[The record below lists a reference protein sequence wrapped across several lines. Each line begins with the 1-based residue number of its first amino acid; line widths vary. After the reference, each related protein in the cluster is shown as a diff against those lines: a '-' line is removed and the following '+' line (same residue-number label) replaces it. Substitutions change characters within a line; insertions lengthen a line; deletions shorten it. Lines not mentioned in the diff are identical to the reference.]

1 MTTAEIIRL
10 LALCAHIIFGFVAA
24 VVISLRRKPATAIAW
39 ILTIVFI
46 PILGAVAFF
55 LVGFGRLPKA
65 RRDKQRAVST
75 RMLERSGVSDHVAG
89 PGVPDWLDTAVVL
102 NQRLGALPMVTGSS
116 TILIEDY
123 QGSLDAMIA
132 DIDAAQE
139 FVHVEFYIL
148 VRDQTTRPLFDALAR
163 AVERGVAVRV
173 LSDFVSGLM
182 FPRRKETIRALR
194 EMGAQWH
201 PMLPLRPWRGQ
212 WQRPDLRNH
221 RKLVVVDGRVGYT
234 GSQNLIDETYLKPKN
249 VKRGLHWLELM
260 VRLEGPIVGELDA
273 VFVTDWY
280 SETEELLSLETH
292 ASGASEDAPSGS
304 GSAELVRSVDAQV
317 IPSGPSF
324 ENDNNLKLFIMLI
337 HNARKRISIT
347 SPYFVPDESTMMALV
362 TAASRGLDVE
372 LFVSEIADQLLVAH
386 AQRSYYAELLDAGVA
401 IWLYRAPT
409 VLHSKHFTI
418 DDDIAVIGSSNM
430 DIRSFSLNME
440 VSVLV
445 RSREFTDRMRI
456 VEDHYRAQSIRL
468 DADEWARRPLGGK
481 VLDGLGRLTSALQ

>member
-445 RSREFTDRMRI
+445 SSREFTDRMRI
-456 VEDHYRAQSIRL
+456 VEDRYRAQSFRL

>member
-65 RRDKQRAVST
+65 RREKQRAVST

-445 RSREFTDRMRI
+445 SSREFTDRMRI
-456 VEDHYRAQSIRL
+456 VEDHYRAQSFRL

>member
-445 RSREFTDRMRI
+445 SSREFTDRMRI
-456 VEDHYRAQSIRL
+456 VEDHYRAQSFRL

-481 VLDGLGRLTSALQ
+481 VLDGLARLTSALQ

>member
-445 RSREFTDRMRI
+445 SSREFTDRMRI
-456 VEDHYRAQSIRL
+456 VEDHYRAQSFRL

>member
-65 RRDKQRAVST
+65 RCDKQRAVST

-445 RSREFTDRMRI
+445 SSREFTDRMRI
-456 VEDHYRAQSIRL
+456 VEDHYRAQSFRL

-481 VLDGLGRLTSALQ
+481 VLDGLARLTSALQ

>member
-445 RSREFTDRMRI
+445 SSREFTDRMRI

>member
-182 FPRRKETIRALR
+182 FPRRMETIRALR

-445 RSREFTDRMRI
+445 SSREFTDRMRI
-456 VEDHYRAQSIRL
+456 VEDHYRAQSFRL